1 MDEEYTPSQKKKILF
16 SCLIALFIGNLMIMN
31 VTAFLPLYAEK
42 RTDWDNNETVKVVK
56 NSTGSDVIVKD
67 SPITSPQISLII
79 SIFSIAQI
87 IFAPFNSAIK
97 NKMGSKNTIIFGFIL
112 MTATTFGIG
121 TLTHMSN
128 HYKFVYTA
136 VLLRFF

>member
-1 MDEEYTPSQKKKILF
+1 
-16 SCLIALFIGNLMIMN
+16 MIMN

-42 RTDWDNNETVKVVK
+42 RTDWENNNSTKTFK
-56 NSTGSDVIVKD
+56 NSTGTYIVKD
-67 SPITSPQISLII
+67 SPITNTQISLII

-87 IFAPFNSAIK
+87 IFASFNSAIK
-97 NKMGSKNTIIFGFIL
+97 NKIGSKNAIIFGFIM
-112 MTATTFGIG
+112 MTVTTFGIG